1 MKNMSF
7 GGSGI
12 SPHCQDH
19 PAVVG
24 RILDSGRFAAIFAG
38 LEFAGL
44 FYLARFEGKRPGE
57 ASQQFDCPMPSIAAE
72 RDWLAAVYI
81 RQN

>member
-1 MKNMSF
+1 MSF

-24 RILDSGRFAAIFAG
+24 RILDSGAAIFAG

-57 ASQQFDCPMPSIAAE
+57 ASQQFDCPMLSIAAE
-72 RDWLAAVYI
+72 RDRLAAVYI
-81 RQN
+81 CQN